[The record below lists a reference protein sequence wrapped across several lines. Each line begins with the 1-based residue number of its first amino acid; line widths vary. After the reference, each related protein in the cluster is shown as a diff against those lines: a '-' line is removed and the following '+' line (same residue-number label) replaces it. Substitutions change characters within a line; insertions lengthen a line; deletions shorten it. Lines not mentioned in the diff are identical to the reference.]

1 MLKLTQIRIDGG
13 TQPRA
18 SINESVV
25 SEYAEALTDGAKLP
39 AVVVFHD
46 GADYWL
52 ADGFHR
58 YHANRKIGALD
69 IDAEIKPGTK
79 RDAVLYSV
87 GANHAHGLRRS
98 NEDKRNAVLT
108 LLRDDEWMAWSD
120 NKIAKACAVDH
131 KTVASVRASILG
143 ISQDAAQAVRTVERG
158 GKVYQQNTSNI
169 GKKSVRPANEES
181 AAQRATAPAATVAME
196 PVSDSRPVPAVKGG
210 AAAPT
215 TAPDDAGELDDS
227 PSMEELLDEFEK
239 ENRQLNEVLKTLQAD
254 DTLAELAKLKH
265 IQFGLEERLGQS
277 MDKIKHLEK
286 ELGGLGRHLAN
297 LRDITGAASNSAAIA
312 AVRALVKNGGAHG

>member
-1 MLKLTQIRIDGG
+1 MLKLDLIRIDGG

-25 SEYAEALTDGAKLP
+25 AEYAEALTEGAKLP

-58 YHANRKIGALD
+58 YHATRRIGALD
-69 IDAEIKPGTK
+69 IDVEIKQGTK

-87 GANHAHGLRRS
+87 GANHAHGLRRT

-120 NKIAKACAVDH
+120 SKIARACGVSD
-131 KTVASVRASILG
+131 KTVAVVRISIFG
-143 ISQDAAQAVRTVERG
+143 NSEDAASAVRTVERG
-158 GKVYQQNTSNI
+158 GKVYQQDTTKI
-169 GKKSVRPANEES
+169 GKKSPPPANEEV
-181 AAQRATAPAATVAME
+181 AAQPTTTAAAAAAVEPAGDTPAAPSVN
-196 PVSDSRPVPAVKGG
+196 GG
-210 AAAPT
+210 AAAPG
-215 TAPDDAGELDDS
+215 AAADDADDLDDS
-227 PSMEELLDEFEK
+227 PTLEELVDEFQK
-239 ENRQLNEVLKTLQAD
+239 ENLQLNEVLKTLQAD

-265 IQFGLEERLGQS
+265 IQFGLEERLSQS
-277 MDKIKHLEK
+277 MDKIKFLEK
-286 ELGGLGRHLAN
+286 ELNGLGRHLAT
-297 LRDITGAASNSAAIA
+297 LREITGAASNSAAIA
-312 AVRALVKNGGAHG
+312 AVKALVKNGGAHG

>member
-1 MLKLTQIRIDGG
+1 MLNLNLIRIDGG

-25 SEYAEALTDGAKLP
+25 SEYADALTDGAKLP

-58 YHANRKIGALD
+58 YHANRRIGSLD
-69 IDAEIKPGTK
+69 IDAEIKQGTK

-131 KTVASVRASILG
+131 KTVAAVRASILG
-143 ISQDAAQAVRTVERG
+143 NSQDAAPALRTVERG

-169 GKKSVRPANEES
+169 GKKPAHPTNEEG
-181 AAQRATAPAATVAME
+181 AAQPAT
-196 PVSDSRPVPAVKGG
+196 
-210 AAAPT
+210 T
-215 TAPDDAGELDDS
+215 TAPEAVMGPASDTRSAPVVKKTTAAPPSDQPPGHESHEDAER
-227 PSMEELLDEFEK
+227 ELLADHERLLADNQMMGRVFESDDRLAAAMREIARLTE
-239 ENRQLNEVLKTLQAD
+239 ENRVLLTRVNGLINEKDAAVKA
-254 DTLAELAKLKH
+254 AKACKRKL
-265 IQFGLEERLGQS
+265 
-277 MDKIKHLEK
+277 DALEK
-286 ELGGLGRHLAN
+286 R
-297 LRDITGAASNSAAIA
+297 TGAA
-312 AVRALVKNGGAHG
+312 

>member
-1 MLKLTQIRIDGG
+1 MLKLDLIRIDGG

-25 SEYAEALTDGAKLP
+25 AEYAEALTEGAKLP

-58 YHANRKIGALD
+58 YHATRRIGALD
-69 IDAEIKPGTK
+69 IDVEIKQGTK

-87 GANHAHGLRRS
+87 GANHAHGLRRT

-143 ISQDAAQAVRTVERG
+143 NSQDAAQAVRTVERG

-169 GKKSVRPANEES
+169 GKKSVRPANEDAATKPTTAPS
-181 AAQRATAPAATVAME
+181 ATAAMGPVRDMRPAPAAT
-196 PVSDSRPVPAVKGG
+196 GG
-210 AAAPT
+210 AAAPA
-215 TAPDDAGELDDS
+215 TAPDDADELDDS

-265 IQFGLEERLGQS
+265 IQFGLEERLSQS
-277 MDKIKHLEK
+277 MDKIKFLEK
-286 ELGGLGRHLAN
+286 ELNGLGRHLAT
-297 LRDITGAASNSAAIA
+297 LREITGAASNSAAIA
-312 AVRALVKNGGAHG
+312 AVKALVKNGGAHG